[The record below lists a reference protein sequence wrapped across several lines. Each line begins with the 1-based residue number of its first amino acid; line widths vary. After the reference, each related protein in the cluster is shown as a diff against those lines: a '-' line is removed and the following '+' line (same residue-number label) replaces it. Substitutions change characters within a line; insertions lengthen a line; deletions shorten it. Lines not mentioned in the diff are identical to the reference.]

1 MTISLNP
8 ENLSFYSWQLIIGFA
23 VLLVYAALV
32 VWSRS
37 VYIARANRVWT
48 DAHGDALTGRRKGPG
63 APGNDACQ
71 DANTSIEPLLDKFGE
86 REPASKFRWQF
97 TWNGAKE
104 IGDWVRLHEAQRQII
119 WCWKPAS
126 VIARFERAVGQLDEL
141 APDRQ
146 VFWQARWQELRT
158 THPWGRDL
166 TDREVWWYKANLI
179 ELLAELYNARD
190 AKYSQLAS
198 LYGKTAWLVL
208 AAFLPLAALITL
220 GYGVVLLAGAIG
232 GLISRL
238 QQLVYAKGLPT
249 AYGSSWVPLYLAPLL
264 GALAA
269 WAGLTLLALLQALQ
283 VVDLRA
289 LNLSAGFAGL
299 PTTQLLGIAVLLGLS
314 ERFLNRIGAQ
324 AEEVVGAPASELSS
338 DASSVGKLKTA
349 QIAATAATAAAHPN
363 GHQPPPGDQA
373 AGTTAQPQPTL
384 AVEQLAIP
392 EGSVRRSYTAK
403 LDLQGWNSR
412 RSSRQMAARAGT
424 NGESPH

>member
-1 MTISLNP
+1 MAISFHP
-8 ENLSFYSWQLIIGFA
+8 GDLSFYSWQLIVGFT
-23 VLLVYAALV
+23 VLLMYAALV

-48 DAHGDALTGRRKGPG
+48 DAHGDALAGRRQGAG
-63 APGNDACQ
+63 APGEHACQ
-71 DANTSIEPLLDKFGE
+71 DANATIEPILHKFGE
-86 REPASKFRWQF
+86 REPESPFRWQF

-104 IGDWVRLHEAQRQII
+104 IGDWVRLHEAQRQIV
-119 WCWKPAS
+119 WCWQPAS

-141 APDRQ
+141 PPDRQ
-146 VFWQARWQELRT
+146 VFWQARWQELRATYSWNQPLT
-158 THPWGRDL
+158 TEH
-166 TDREVWWYKANLI
+166 VWWYKANLI

-208 AAFLPLAALITL
+208 AAFLPLAALVTL
-220 GYGVVLLAGAIG
+220 GYGVILLAGAIG

-269 WAGLTLLALLQALQ
+269 WAGLTLLALLQTLQ
-283 VVDLRA
+283 VIDLRA

-299 PTTQLLGIAVLLGLS
+299 PASQLLGIAVLLGIS

-324 AEEVVGAPASELSS
+324 AEDVVAATSSGTAAEAS
-338 DASSVGKLKTA
+338 KLQTA
-349 QIAATAATAAAHPN
+349 QIATAATAAAHPN
-363 GHQPPPGDQA
+363 GHQPPSGDTRDPA
-373 AGTTAQPQPTL
+373 AQQPPPTQQPELVSTP
-384 AVEQLAIP
+384 A
-392 EGSVRRSYTAK
+392 GSVRRSFAAK
-403 LDLQGWNSR
+403 LDLLGWSNR
-412 RSSRQMAARAGT
+412 RPGQHTAGMPGA